1 MKKKLLALF
10 MSLTVALSL
19 AGCGGSGS
27 GQTAGGSSAESAADG
42 GSTDGGSADGGG
54 KTVVIAMEGEGLETF
69 DPGYVYEKYAHVV
82 MNACYENLL
91 KFYDNNGPAQP
102 CLADKI
108 GRASCRE
115 RV

>member
-54 KTVVIAMEGEGLETF
+54 KTVVIAMEGEGLDRKSTRLNSS
-69 DPGYVYEKYAHVV
+69 H
-82 MNACYENLL
+82 
-91 KFYDNNGPAQP
+91 
-102 CLADKI
+102 
-108 GRASCRE
+108 S
-115 RV
+115 